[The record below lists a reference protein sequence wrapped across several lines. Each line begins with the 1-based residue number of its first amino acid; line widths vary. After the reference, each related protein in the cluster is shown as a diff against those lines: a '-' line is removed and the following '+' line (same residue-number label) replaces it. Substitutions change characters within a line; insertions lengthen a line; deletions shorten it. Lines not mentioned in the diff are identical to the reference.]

1 MDARSDVEC
10 REFSMTAAEIR
21 SVLWKM
27 FRQSSRIWT
36 IAVIGVVCVFVGLG
50 GLLSGSGRSISTFL
64 LILGCLNVFVVT
76 RGWFVGVR
84 KALSLP
90 GALENRSYRFSEE
103 GMELS
108 SSSMDSRMSW
118 TNFEELRE
126 WDDGFFL
133 KSTGVSRFIFLPV
146 RAFSSGEDRDAFR
159 TMAREHVRY
168 LKFMYKV
175 LS

>member
-1 MDARSDVEC
+1 
-10 REFSMTAAEIR
+10 
-21 SVLWKM
+21 
-27 FRQSSRIWT
+27 
-36 IAVIGVVCVFVGLG
+36 
-50 GLLSGSGRSISTFL
+50 
-64 LILGCLNVFVVT
+64 
-76 RGWFVGVR
+76 
-84 KALSLP
+84 
-90 GALENRSYRFSEE
+90 
-103 GMELS
+103 
-108 SSSMDSRMSW
+108 MSW